1 MELVDVYGFGHVL
14 YEMTYGVPLLTASS
28 KLNFHDCPI
37 PEVKE
42 ILELILFD
50 DVLSK
55 KGPPTIDQ
63 LLEMPF
69 FSSTLVDPL
78 PSSSITAA
86 ASTSSASNSNNKL
99 FSSSKM
105 KELLV
110 KARELSNLEFNA
122 LCLEITLLIFP
133 VCSKLKSV

>member
-37 PEVKE
+37 PEVQE
-42 ILELILFD
+42 ILELILLD

-86 ASTSSASNSNNKL
+86 ASTSTASNSNNKL

-110 KARELSNLEFNA
+110 KARELSNLKFNA
-122 LCLEITLLIFP
+122 
-133 VCSKLKSV
+133 